1 MNTNEMNR
9 NRFFDTDKMST
20 DTYRLSA
27 QVRYSRLC
35 ESIKNYIDS
44 QTENNCTDDNTQ
56 IFITLE
62 AKYIDNEFVKQYEIE
77 FITGNQAEVS
87 TLYDMYTMSDEL
99 SLSANRLMLT
109 AEEQK
114 QMDEYLIRSTMS
126 GVKEL
131 MKTI

>member
-1 MNTNEMNR
+1 MNTNEMNG
-9 NRFFDTDKMST
+9 NRFFDTDKMNP

-27 QVRYSRLC
+27 QVRYSGLC
-35 ESIKNYIDS
+35 DSIRNYIDS
-44 QTENNCTDDNTQ
+44 QTENSCTDDNTQ

-62 AKYIDNEFVKQYEIE
+62 AKYIDNEFVKQYEME
-77 FITGNQAEVS
+77 FITGNQAEVR

-99 SLSANRLMLT
+99 LMSANRLMLT

-114 QMDEYLIRSTMS
+114 QIDEYLIRGTMS